1 MRRQQVR
8 NMYISQVHI
17 CMLLTCRQNLLQAII
32 IVVPLNIHINYID
45 NSSQALK
52 LYVSGPFIC

>member
-52 LYVSGPFIC
+52 RYVSGPFIC